1 MTRLSG
7 ITPSGEAHLGNYL
20 GAVSRW
26 AAHSRP
32 DDLYFVSNMHAMTID
47 HDPERLRDLTDHQL
61 AVLVAAGVPGD
72 RLFVQSDLIREHMAL
87 AWLLECT
94 CTFGEASRMIQ
105 FKEKSRGSASVRL
118 GLLTYPV
125 LMAADILLHGTA
137 QVPVGEDQS
146 QHVELARTLA
156 RRFNT
161 DYGEVFVVPEAV
173 LPEAGARVRDLSDPS
188 RKMSKSSSEAHGIV
202 FVLDEPEVIRRKFA
216 RAVTD
221 GRDEVRYDAVEQ
233 PGVANLLD
241 ILAVCRGTTAEE
253 AARGIGG
260 YRDLKEAVGT
270 AVIDTLGPV
279 RERALALLED
289 RFELTRIRQEGAER
303 ARERSERRL
312 TEAIALAGLA

>member
-1 MTRLSG
+1 MRRQ
-7 ITPSGEAHLGNYL
+7 I
-20 GAVSRW
+20 
-26 AAHSRP
+26 
-32 DDLYFVSNMHAMTID
+32 
-47 HDPERLRDLTDHQL
+47 
-61 AVLVAAGVPGD
+61 
-72 RLFVQSDLIREHMAL
+72 
-87 AWLLECT
+87 
-94 CTFGEASRMIQ
+94 
-105 FKEKSRGSASVRL
+105 
-118 GLLTYPV
+118 
-125 LMAADILLHGTA
+125 
-137 QVPVGEDQS
+137 

-188 RKMSKSSSEAHGIV
+188 RKMSKSGSEAHGIV

-221 GRDEVRYDAVEQ
+221 GRNEVRYDAVEQ

-241 ILAVCRGTTAEE
+241 ILAACRGTTPED
-253 AARGIGG
+253 AAQGIGG

-289 RFELTRIRQEGAER
+289 RSELTRIRREGAER
-303 ARERSERRL
+303 ARKRSEHRL
-312 TEAIALAGLA
+312 AEAIALAGLA